1 MLVREWKLYIY
12 ILRELEIGNLI
23 NRGVLINAVMI
34 EKKKIANM
42 AKMGKT

>member
-1 MLVREWKLYIY
+1 MLVMLVREWKLYIY

-34 EKKKIANM
+34 EKKKNC
-42 AKMGKT
+42 